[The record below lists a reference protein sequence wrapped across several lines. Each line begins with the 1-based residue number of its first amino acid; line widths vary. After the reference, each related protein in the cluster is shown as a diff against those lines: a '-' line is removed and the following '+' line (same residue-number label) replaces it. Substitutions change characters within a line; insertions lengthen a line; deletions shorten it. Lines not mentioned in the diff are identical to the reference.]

1 LIHYI
6 RMDPAAQ
13 IPNTGSS
20 DDMMIKL
27 QKQLD
32 DLKQGQNQQKT
43 AVIKQKQDEP
53 APTNEITA
61 EDILNTFN
69 RPVNSSAVKSASL
82 QTSSSAISDI
92 KKNTSSSQTALDD
105 TYEDDLNDE
114 EDSEI
119 YNQPSIQRGAINNI
133 DDKLNVPTSS
143 QPSLDPSN
151 IPTDDSTVVLTNPSP
166 QNNSTP
172 LQISTTEKPQAAPII
187 QPTGSMRKEAIQST
201 AQPETIK
208 YQEISTELTK
218 DVELEKW
225 MKEVPDAK
233 TVTLPKPVADDYGQI
248 LVQAAQIPKP
258 KIVLPISEPEMEI
271 ALHHKIID
279 SFRWLYEWA
288 KRLILLQPGRV
299 FYPENKK

>member
-1 LIHYI
+1 
-6 RMDPAAQ
+6 MDPAAQ
-13 IPNTGSS
+13 TPNTASS

-32 DLKQGQNQQKT
+32 DLKQGQAQQKT
-43 AVIKQKQDEP
+43 AVTKQKQDES
-53 APTNEITA
+53 APTNDITA

-69 RPVNSSAVKSASL
+69 RPTNSNPVKSVSS
-82 QTSSSAISDI
+82 QDSSGTISNITTSA
-92 KKNTSSSQTALDD
+92 TSSQTTIDD
-105 TYEDDLNDE
+105 TYGDDLDDGDIDNE
-114 EDSEI
+114 T
-119 YNQPSIQRGAINNI
+119 YNQPIGQNDIVNKI
-133 DDKLNVPTSS
+133 DDKLNNTAFS

-172 LQISTTEKPQAAPII
+172 SQISTTKEPQVAPVI
-187 QPTGSMRKEAIQST
+187 QPIGSMRKEAIQSI
-201 AQPETIK
+201 AQPETVK

-258 KIVLPISEPEMEI
+258 KIVLPISEPEMEV
-271 ALHHKIID
+271 ALHHRIVD

>member
-1 LIHYI
+1 
-6 RMDPAAQ
+6 MDPAAQ

-172 LQISTTEKPQAAPII
+172 LQISTIEEHQIAPVI
-187 QPTGSMRKEAIQST
+187 QPVGSMHKEAIQST
-201 AQPETIK
+201 AQPETVK

-248 LVQAAQIPKP
+248 LVQATQIPKP